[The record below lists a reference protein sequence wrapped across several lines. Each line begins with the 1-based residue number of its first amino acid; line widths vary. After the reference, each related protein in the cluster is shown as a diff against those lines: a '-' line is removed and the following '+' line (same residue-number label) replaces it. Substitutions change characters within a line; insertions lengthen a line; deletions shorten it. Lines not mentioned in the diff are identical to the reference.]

1 MIRGDPWKV
10 KVNIRWNWVITCSGW
25 MPLSSFLV
33 ANILGYPRF
42 ADKSKSAGRTSCLL
56 RTSFHPTHFIEF
68 LTSIYSVVLGSLL
81 APQTWQNGTHFKAAI
96 SQYSSWELGGKRS
109 VRNTDG
115 DGSKPFFYPQ
125 DWVLP
130 WFFLQRIQ
138 IVHIKSETKNW
149 DTQAV
154 GRRGFSNWF
163 SLKNC
168 LGTYKCT
175 DVPRW

>member
-56 RTSFHPTHFIEF
+56 RTSFQPTHFIEF

-115 DGSKPFFYPQ
+115 DGSKPFF
-125 DWVLP
+125 
-130 WFFLQRIQ
+130 
-138 IVHIKSETKNW
+138 T
-149 DTQAV
+149 
-154 GRRGFSNWF
+154 RRTGFCHGFSFNG
-163 SLKNC
+163 SRSSTSKVRRKI
-168 LGTYKCT
+168 GTHR
-175 DVPRW
+175 P

>member
-1 MIRGDPWKV
+1 MICDDPWKV

-56 RTSFHPTHFIEF
+56 RTSFQPTHFIEF
-68 LTSIYSVVLGSLL
+68 LPSIYSVVLGSLL

-115 DGSKPFFYPQ
+115 DGSKPFC
-125 DWVLP
+125 LP
-130 WFFLQRIQ
+130 TGLGFAMVFPSTDEKLG
-138 IVHIKSETKNW
+138 HT
-149 DTQAV
+149 
-154 GRRGFSNWF
+154 GRR
-163 SLKNC
+163 
-168 LGTYKCT
+168 
-175 DVPRW
+175 P